1 MAPTLRPKKTTTG
14 LEDSSPPSTTIVDSS
29 QPAMTT
35 TTTSFQDLDNS
46 SVITSD
52 RFEMLLRSIQA
63 NQLNIDS
70 NQATIQALVSNLD
83 RPSSVLETTSKRL
96 LDLSD
101 QVESIN
107 LIVSENISQEIQSS
121 IASAK
126 NDLHIDFSTTI
137 ANFSAKVY

>member
-1 MAPTLRPKKTTTG
+1 
-14 LEDSSPPSTTIVDSS
+14 
-29 QPAMTT
+29 
-35 TTTSFQDLDNS
+35 
-46 SVITSD
+46 
-52 RFEMLLRSIQA
+52 LRSIQA

-70 NQATIQALVSNLD
+70 NQATIQALISKLD
-83 RPSSVLETTSKRL
+83 RTSSVLENTSKRL